1 MSSYKLPF
9 GKYKGRSI
17 DYVSGSYLVWLSS
30 VAQGELKQHCVDEI
44 VRRFSVIIKEEEL
57 DLMVQI
63 IMATSNGGWLAIII
77 AEGDGW

>member
-57 DLMVQI
+57 DFDGPDY
-63 IMATSNGGWLAIII
+63 NGDIEWWVACNNNR
-77 AEGDGW
+77 